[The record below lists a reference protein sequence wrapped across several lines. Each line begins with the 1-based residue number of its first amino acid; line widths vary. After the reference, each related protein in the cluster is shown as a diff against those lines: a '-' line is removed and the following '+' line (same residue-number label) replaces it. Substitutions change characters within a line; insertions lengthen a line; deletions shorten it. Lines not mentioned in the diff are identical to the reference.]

1 MEAVFGQSAKGCVE
15 PRFYLCFSG
24 GKQTLIEVL
33 IALSV
38 LVITFSVLFELLF
51 SARKDYELAKSLYQD
66 MSLLNN
72 KILENR
78 LKGVQVRE
86 RELKDYPGIKEVEL
100 SYVSAVIYLFKK

>member
-1 MEAVFGQSAKGCVE
+1 MFGTCRG
-15 PRFYLCFSG
+15 F
-24 GKQTLIEVL
+24 TLIEVL

-38 LVITFSVLFELLF
+38 LVITFSVFFELLL
-51 SARKDYELAKSLYQD
+51 SARKDYELAKSLYED

-78 LKGVQVRE
+78 LDGVQVRE

-100 SYVSAVIYLFKK
+100 SYGSAVLYLFKK

>member
-1 MEAVFGQSAKGCVE
+1 M
-15 PRFYLCFSG
+15 SG
-24 GKQTLIEVL
+24 TCRGFTLIEVL

-38 LVITFSVLFELLF
+38 LAITFSVLFELLL
-51 SARKDYELAKSLYQD
+51 SARKDYELARNLYQD

-78 LKGVQVRE
+78 LDGVQVRE

-100 SYVSAVIYLFKK
+100 SYGSAVIYLFKR

>member
-1 MEAVFGQSAKGCVE
+1 M
-15 PRFYLCFSG
+15 SG
-24 GKQTLIEVL
+24 TCRGFTLIEVL

-38 LVITFSVLFELLF
+38 LVITFSVLFELLL

-66 MSLLNN
+66 MNLLNN

-78 LKGVQVRE
+78 LEGVQVRE

-100 SYVSAVIYLFKK
+100 SYGSAVIYLFKK

>member
-1 MEAVFGQSAKGCVE
+1 M
-15 PRFYLCFSG
+15 SG
-24 GKQTLIEVL
+24 TCRGFTLIEVL

-38 LVITFSVLFELLF
+38 LVITFSVLFELLL

-66 MSLLNN
+66 MNLLSN

-78 LKGVQVRE
+78 LEGVQVRE

-100 SYVSAVIYLFKK
+100 SYGSAVLYLFKK

>member
-1 MEAVFGQSAKGCVE
+1 M
-15 PRFYLCFSG
+15 SG
-24 GKQTLIEVL
+24 TCRGFTLIEVL

-38 LVITFSVLFELLF
+38 LVITFSVLFELLL

-66 MSLLNN
+66 MNLLNN

-78 LKGVQVRE
+78 LDGIQVRE

-100 SYVSAVIYLFKK
+100 SYGSAVIYLFKK

>member
-1 MEAVFGQSAKGCVE
+1 MFGTCRG
-15 PRFYLCFSG
+15 F
-24 GKQTLIEVL
+24 TLIEVL

-38 LVITFSVLFELLF
+38 LVITFSVLFELLI

-66 MSLLNN
+66 ISLLNN

-78 LKGVQVRE
+78 LESVQVRE

-100 SYVSAVIYLFKK
+100 SYGSAVLYLFKK

>member
-1 MEAVFGQSAKGCVE
+1 MFGTCKG
-15 PRFYLCFSG
+15 F
-24 GKQTLIEVL
+24 TLIEVL

-38 LVITFSVLFELLF
+38 LVITFSVLFELLL

-66 MSLLNN
+66 MGLLNN

-78 LKGVQVRE
+78 LEGVRVRE

-100 SYVSAVIYLFKK
+100 SYGSAVIYLFKK

>member
-1 MEAVFGQSAKGCVE
+1 M
-15 PRFYLCFSG
+15 SG
-24 GKQTLIEVL
+24 TCRGFTLIEVL

-38 LVITFSVLFELLF
+38 LVITFSVLFELLL
-51 SARKDYELAKSLYQD
+51 SARKDYELARSFYQD

-78 LKGVQVRE
+78 LEDVQVRE

-100 SYVSAVIYLFKK
+100 SYGSAVIYLFKR